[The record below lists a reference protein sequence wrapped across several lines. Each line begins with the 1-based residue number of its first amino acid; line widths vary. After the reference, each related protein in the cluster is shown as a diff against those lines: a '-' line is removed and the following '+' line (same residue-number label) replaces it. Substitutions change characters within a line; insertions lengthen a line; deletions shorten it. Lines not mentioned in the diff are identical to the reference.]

1 MGRAPPGCTL
11 WGSWE
16 IVSMARKIPA
26 QDARDRGEDSGGP
39 SRGTERG
46 FCRCE
51 VGWHAGLG

>member
-1 MGRAPPGCTL
+1 
-11 WGSWE
+11 
-16 IVSMARKIPA
+16 MARKIPA